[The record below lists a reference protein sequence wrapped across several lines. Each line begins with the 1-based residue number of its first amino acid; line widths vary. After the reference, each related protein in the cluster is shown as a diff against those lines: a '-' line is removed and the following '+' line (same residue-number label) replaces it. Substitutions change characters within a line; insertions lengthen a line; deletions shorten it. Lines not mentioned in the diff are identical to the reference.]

1 MRATQYPSKRLLPLF
16 HKQKIATLSE
26 LKATLGSKCTM
37 TVFRKLSELTYLTS
51 CSHGGSYYSLK
62 RIARFDHRGLWFF
75 DSVVFSSVGTLAA
88 TLTRLV
94 ERSDEGL
101 SAKEI
106 HELLGINPNAA
117 LLALLSQKKIT
128 REKILGVFVYFSLAN
143 ATRKKQE
150 LHRKGS
156 VDRIDAIRLV
166 PEILL
171 NELKAAIILFYST
184 LDEQQRRLY
193 AGLESWCTSKRLL
206 PLFHKQKI
214 ATLSEL
220 KATLGSKCTMTV
232 FRKLSELTYLTSCSH
247 GGSYYSLKRIAR
259 FDHRGLWFFDSV
271 VFSSVGTLAATL
283 TRLVERSD
291 EGLSAKEIHELLG
304 INPNAAL
311 LALLS
316 QKAAFGLYHYEGNPV
331 SFETPA
337 TTVP

>member
-37 TVFRKLSELTYLTS
+37 TVFRKLSELTYITS

-62 RIARFDHRGLWFF
+62 RIARFDHRGLWIF

-128 REKILGVFVYFSLAN
+128 REKISGVFVYFSLAN

-193 AGLESWCTSKRLL
+193 AGLESLKVGAGGDQEIADLL
-206 PLFHKQKI
+206 AINKKTVVKGRKQLLERNIRAGEIRRKG
-214 ATLSEL
+214 AGR
-220 KATLGSKCTMTV
+220 KAAEKKNPRRDTGDRRV
-232 FRKLSELTYLTSCSH
+232 
-247 GGSYYSLKRIAR
+247 
-259 FDHRGLWFFDSV
+259 
-271 VFSSVGTLAATL
+271 
-283 TRLVERSD
+283 D
-291 EGLSAKEIHELLG
+291 EG
-304 INPNAAL
+304 
-311 LALLS
+311 
-316 QKAAFGLYHYEGNPV
+316 
-331 SFETPA
+331 
-337 TTVP
+337 